1 MTPGK
6 TGNEDAQPH
15 QVTHGSLERQA
26 FLTVAVVKWSNTSV
40 CKTDIHEFES
50 H

>member
-6 TGNEDAQPH
+6 TGNEDAQPR

-26 FLTVAVVKWSNTSV
+26 YLLIFKIIS
-40 CKTDIHEFES
+40 K
-50 H
+50 